1 MDIPKEGK
9 QEGDIK
15 DRLRNQ
21 KNGPTR
27 NPEGRTELICVL
39 RNIVDPQNQ
48 IQTKIGDYKIICII
62 KCT

>member
-9 QEGDIK
+9 QEGDVE
-15 DRLRNQ
+15 DRLRNR

-27 NPEGRTELICVL
+27 NPEGRIELICVL

-48 IQTKIGDYKIICII
+48 IQTKIGD
-62 KCT
+62 